1 MDSKVWTSR
10 IAIAALSVAVPYSI
24 ANAVVDGWLRHSDPG
39 TLQLFTA
46 PLHGMGAVALCP
58 PWWLGLGCVL
68 AARAVP
74 ARLVWSAAAPV
85 GAVLSAGIAMWFKQI
100 GYSGAMAWLV
110 GALIALCCL
119 AIQFSTLR
127 DPYTMPSRRIA
138 ERPPSKPA
146 AAKCSANPSLPQ
158 RFCDATPFI
167 DRRTHRPTYRPLA
180 TRGSYR
186 ALS

>member
-1 MDSKVWTSR
+1 MDSKVWTSWT
-10 IAIAALSVAVPYSI
+10 AIAALSVAVPYSI
-24 ANAVVDGWLRHSDPG
+24 ANAVVDGWLRHPDPG
-39 TLQLFTA
+39 TLQVLTA
-46 PLHGMGAVALCP
+46 PLHGLAAVALCP
-58 PWWLGLGCVL
+58 PWWLGVGCVL

-74 ARLVWSAAAPV
+74 ARLLWSAAAPV
-85 GAVLSAGIAMWFKQI
+85 GALLSAGIAVWFKQI
-100 GYSGAMAWLV
+100 GFSGASAWLV

-119 AIQFSTLR
+119 IFQFSTLR
-127 DPYTMPSRRIA
+127 YPYTMPPAGVA

-146 AAKCSANPSLPQ
+146 VVQRPANPPLPQ

-180 TRGSYR
+180 TRGPYR